1 MRAPQGGFQGW
12 LAMRVMAVANRPSI
26 AEGIKRLNLESTDT
40 FVELGAGHGE
50 GLKCLEQTTVPKRV
64 VCVEISSD
72 FRAELEKV
80 KGQVSFGDRVEI
92 YPDDCKHMPF
102 LEDNSVDKMFAMN
115 VVYFLDPL
123 QDYLSEIYRVLRPGG
138 VIVFGCKF
146 ALLPHDDI
154 FVNTKEEVIV
164 EKMVEAGFKVE
175 TAMVDKGGAKH
186 TEITGRKEV

>member
-1 MRAPQGGFQGW
+1 
-12 LAMRVMAVANRPSI
+12 
-26 AEGIKRLNLESTDT
+26 
-40 FVELGAGHGE
+40 
-50 GLKCLEQTTVPKRV
+50 LEQTTIPKRI
-64 VCVEISSD
+64 VCVEISPY

-102 LEDNSVDKMFAMN
+102 LDDNSVDKMFAMN
-115 VVYFLDPL
+115 VVYFLNPL

-146 ALLPHDDI
+146 ALLPDDDV
-154 FVNTKEEVIV
+154 FVNTKEELIV
-164 EKMVEAGFKVE
+164 EKMVEAGFKVQ
-175 TAMVDKGGAKH
+175 TTIVDEGGATH